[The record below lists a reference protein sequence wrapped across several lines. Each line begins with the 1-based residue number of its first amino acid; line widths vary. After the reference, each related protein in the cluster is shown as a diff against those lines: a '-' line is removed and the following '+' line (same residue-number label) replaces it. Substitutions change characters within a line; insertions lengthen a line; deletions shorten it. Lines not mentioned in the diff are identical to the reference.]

1 MHNNITAEYMK
12 IFTAILEES
21 TFLWGADTA
30 LKALGYLQAD
40 SQAENKQHTIKIIE
54 YLNSKNITLNQLQK
68 IKSNLAKLEYP
79 PKIIDLIKLAT
90 QKEKLNY
97 ADLFQKCVH
106 EYSRFNSLRH
116 CNTTPADEFKNH
128 DIRLH
133 NAALQ
138 MQGKGLNILN
148 LVYEQCKESFKNIAN
163 NIYELPESS
172 LEPIPQP
179 ALALEKKY
187 TKEEHEQRLYFI
199 NKLKEELKTNVIQV
213 DFKKA
218 INE

>member
-1 MHNNITAEYMK
+1 MLKLNYADLFVE
-12 IFTAILEES
+12 IFEECEFLFGANS
-21 TFLWGADTA
+21 TRN
-30 LKALGYLQAD
+30 ALGYE
-40 SQAENKQHTIKIIE
+40 S
-54 YLNSKNITLNQLQK
+54 NITPEHTDKILNYLHKKITIHQLQK
-68 IKSNLAKLEYP
+68 VKNKLHTLEFAP
-79 PKIIDLIKLAT
+79 TIAKIIALAT
-90 QKEKLNY
+90 AKEKLNY
-97 ADLFQKCVH
+97 PDLFQKCVH

-116 CNTTPADEFKNH
+116 CNSTPVDEFKNH

-148 LVYEQCKESFKNIAN
+148 LAYEQCKESFKNIVN
-163 NIYELPESS
+163 HVYEMSEES

-179 ALALEKKY
+179 ALALEKQY

-218 INE
+218 SNE